1 MPQRT
6 KLLILKINN
15 KCTSVV
21 RRNEYRYCNPVIY
34 TRENRFCFHCNPTC
48 IKDRKHFLLD
58 CPRYEH
64 VRKNYLK
71 FFIMCT

>member
-34 TRENRFCFHCNPTC
+34 TRENRFCFDCNSTC
-48 IKDRKHFLLD
+48 NLILLD

>member
-48 IKDRKHFLLD
+48 IKDRKLD
-58 CPRYEH
+58 
-64 VRKNYLK
+64 
-71 FFIMCT
+71 FT